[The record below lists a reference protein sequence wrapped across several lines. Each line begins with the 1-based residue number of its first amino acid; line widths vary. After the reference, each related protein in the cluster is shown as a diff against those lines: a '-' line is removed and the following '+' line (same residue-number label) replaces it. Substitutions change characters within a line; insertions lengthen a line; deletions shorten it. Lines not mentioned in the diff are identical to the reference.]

1 MHVITCK
8 GSKRIFLDALHAL
21 HGTCK
26 TGEPCVFEV
35 VEHMHSW
42 QYSTWSKDLISTLY
56 TVPSLRQVLA
66 SKGGIADPDQPCYST
81 LVGSTPSSSSSQL
94 VGQQLSCLK
103 PGSRVHQA
111 ESTDTWIPWALLWLI
126 LEVLVPCKL
135 ECQSGQLALDTC
147 CERDVEYY
155 LLVPIFWPRLVRS
168 AVQCP
173 FEKMD

>member
-8 GSKRIFLDALHAL
+8 ASKRNFLDALHAL

-35 VEHMHSW
+35 VEYMHSW
-42 QYSTWSKDLISTLY
+42 QYSTWSKDLIHTLY

-103 PGSRVHQA
+103 PGSRVHG
-111 ESTDTWIPWALLWLI
+111 S
-126 LEVLVPCKL
+126 PCKIHWL
-135 ECQSGQLALDTC
+135 GHFCGSYSKYWCPGQLMLDTS
-147 CERDVEYY
+147 CERDVVEYY
-155 LLVPIFWPRLVRS
+155 LTGS
-168 AVQCP
+168 
-173 FEKMD
+173 M